1 MFNNIY
7 ISGLLGVGR
16 QKNRKRKKE
25 RKEWRG
31 RRRGDVGST
40 CLCRFDYEMTS
51 DRDEISDSDSLQCGK
66 YFCEVRFFIPWLD
79 FIVQVGVCF
88 S

>member
-16 QKNRKRKKE
+16 QKNRKKKKE

-31 RRRGDVGST
+31 KRRKDAGSA
-40 CLCRFDYEMTS
+40 CLCRS
-51 DRDEISDSDSLQCGK
+51 DDETISDHDEISDGDSLECGE
-66 YFCEVRFFIPWLD
+66 YFYEVGFFIPWLD